1 VRSNPISL
9 KRLVVITREFA
20 QMGRRPMALEQEWQA
35 FRREL
40 PNLLANPD
48 NVGKFALV
56 HGDRVDSVWAT
67 MEAALDAGYERFGV
81 EPFLVEHIVEKE
93 KPRYFSRN
101 IVPWQG

>member
-20 QMGRRPMALEQEWQA
+20 QMGRRH
-35 FRREL
+35 
-40 PNLLANPD
+40 LLANPD